1 MRTTGNQENEKEHS
15 KAHQVR
21 YAWAVIQTI
30 QSGTDSQV
38 KVTLITQILMY
49 KHSAGKQECASETIT
64 GMSCSPRHSK
74 FEKFHGLIFL
84 NLTFSRTN

>member
-1 MRTTGNQENEKEHS
+1 MWTTGNQENEKEHT

-21 YAWAVIQTI
+21 YAWALIQSI

-64 GMSCSPRHSK
+64 GMSYSPRHSK